1 MRIKTNVLRIYH
13 FLTSPIVA
21 PSYPPCEGYKT
32 PDYSG
37 VTLAFSPFL
46 SVFLS
51 FLFRRLGTRTVLL
64 IPCSTPHPNTYIIVT
79 MGSIAPDLP
88 IEVDHDDDAISLGTE
103 SSTTSLS
110 SSVLKYE
117 YKHGRRYH
125 AHHLGNYPFPN
136 DQPEQ
141 DRLDMVHHIFYRLI
155 NNRLFLAPINP
166 DGKRILDIGTGTG
179 IWAIQMGDEY
189 PNVEQIVGND
199 LSPIQPSWV
208 PPNVKFIVDDVE
220 KDWMESAPY
229 DYIHCRYMAG
239 SIRDWPRLIQQ
250 CYDNLKPG
258 GWLELQESVNTL
270 YSEDESLKADSYM
283 VKMMDGL
290 KEACLRIGQ
299 TMDPAPEFEKW
310 VGEAGFGAVHTMK
323 FKLPIGSW
331 PKDARLKECG
341 SFMRVNFVE
350 GVEGFTAALFGD
362 VLGWEQSDIEELN
375 AGVKRESLRK
385 DIHPI
390 FDVLV
395 VAAQK
400 PM

>member
-1 MRIKTNVLRIYH
+1 M
-13 FLTSPIVA
+13 
-21 PSYPPCEGYKT
+21 
-32 PDYSG
+32 
-37 VTLAFSPFL
+37 
-46 SVFLS
+46 
-51 FLFRRLGTRTVLL
+51 
-64 IPCSTPHPNTYIIVT
+64 

-88 IEVDHDDDAISLGTE
+88 IEVDQDDDAISLGTE

-220 KDWMESAPY
+220 KEWMESAPY

-250 CYDNLKPG
+250 CYENLKLG

-290 KEACLRIGQ
+290 KEACLKIGQ

-362 VLGWEQSDIEELN
+362 VLGWEQSDIEDLN

>member
-1 MRIKTNVLRIYH
+1 
-13 FLTSPIVA
+13 
-21 PSYPPCEGYKT
+21 
-32 PDYSG
+32 
-37 VTLAFSPFL
+37 
-46 SVFLS
+46 
-51 FLFRRLGTRTVLL
+51 
-64 IPCSTPHPNTYIIVT
+64 

-155 NNRLFLAPINP
+155 NNRLFLAPLNP

-208 PPNVKFIVDDVE
+208 PPNVKFVVDDVE

-250 CYDNLKPG
+250 CYENLKPG

-290 KEACLRIGQ
+290 KEACLKIGQ

-395 VAAQK
+395 VTAQK

>member
-1 MRIKTNVLRIYH
+1 
-13 FLTSPIVA
+13 
-21 PSYPPCEGYKT
+21 
-32 PDYSG
+32 
-37 VTLAFSPFL
+37 
-46 SVFLS
+46 
-51 FLFRRLGTRTVLL
+51 
-64 IPCSTPHPNTYIIVT
+64 

-88 IEVDHDDDAISLGTE
+88 IEVDQDDDAISLGTE

-220 KDWMESAPY
+220 KEWMESAPY

-250 CYDNLKPG
+250 CYENLKLG

-290 KEACLRIGQ
+290 KEACLKIGQ

-362 VLGWEQSDIEELN
+362 VLGWEQSDIEDLN

>member
-1 MRIKTNVLRIYH
+1 
-13 FLTSPIVA
+13 
-21 PSYPPCEGYKT
+21 
-32 PDYSG
+32 
-37 VTLAFSPFL
+37 
-46 SVFLS
+46 
-51 FLFRRLGTRTVLL
+51 
-64 IPCSTPHPNTYIIVT
+64 
-79 MGSIAPDLP
+79 MGSIAPNHP
-88 IEVDHDDDAISLGTE
+88 IEVDHEDEAISLGTE

-189 PNVEQIVGND
+189 PNVEKVVGND

-220 KDWMESAPY
+220 KEWMESEPY

-250 CYDNLKPG
+250 CYENLKPG

-270 YSEDESLKADSYM
+270 YSEDESLKGDSYM

-299 TMDPAPEFEKW
+299 TMDPAPNFEKW
-310 VGEAGFGAVHTMK
+310 VAEAGFGAVHTMK

-362 VLGWEQSDIEELN
+362 VLGWEQSEIEELN